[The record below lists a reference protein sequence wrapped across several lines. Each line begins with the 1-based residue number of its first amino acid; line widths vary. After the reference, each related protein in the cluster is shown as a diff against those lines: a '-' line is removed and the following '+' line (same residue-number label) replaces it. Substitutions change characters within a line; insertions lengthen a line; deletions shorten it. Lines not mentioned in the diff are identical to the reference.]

1 MDTIIYDVI
10 VIGAG
15 PAGYATSLYTSR
27 AKLKTL
33 VFSGEQI
40 GGQLMYTSEVEN
52 YPGAAEGTTGPI
64 LMGNMQKQSLKFG
77 TKLNY
82 GRVDSVNFET
92 KPYEIFQGKEK
103 YLARTV
109 VITTGAEALRLNL
122 ANEDKFF
129 GRGISVCA
137 VCDAAFYKDKIAY
150 VVGGGDAAC
159 EDSLALAKF
168 ADKIFL
174 CVRREELR
182 ASKIMQE
189 RVINNSKIEILWNTE
204 VIGIEG
210 GSKLEGL
217 IILNNKSNQKEE
229 VKTDG
234 LFYAIGH
241 RPNTKLFEEQI
252 NISKNGYILIGLNN
266 NKNGEEE
273 WISGYP
279 TMTNRDGIF
288 AAGDCVDFRYR
299 QASVS
304 SGMGVMAAI
313 DCEKWLSKNE

>member
-1 MDTIIYDVI
+1 M
-10 VIGAG
+10 
-15 PAGYATSLYTSR
+15 
-27 AKLKTL
+27 
-33 VFSGEQI
+33 
-40 GGQLMYTSEVEN
+40 
-52 YPGAAEGTTGPI
+52 
-64 LMGNMQKQSLKFG
+64 
-77 TKLNY
+77 
-82 GRVDSVNFET
+82 
-92 KPYEIFQGKEK
+92 
-103 YLARTV
+103 
-109 VITTGAEALRLNL
+109 RLNL
-122 ANEDKFF
+122 ANEDKLF

-137 VCDAAFYKDKIAY
+137 VCDAAFFKDKIAY

-168 ADKIFL
+168 TDKVFL

-189 RVINNSKIEILWNTE
+189 RVKNNSKITILWSTE

-210 GSKLEGL
+210 ENKVEK
-217 IILNNKSNQKEE
+217 IILLNNKSNQKEV
-229 VKTDG
+229 VKSDG

-252 NISKNGYILIGLNN
+252 NISKSGYILVGLNN
-266 NKNGEEE
+266 NKIGEEE
-273 WISGYP
+273 WVSGYP
-279 TMTNRDGIF
+279 TMTSKEGIF

-304 SGMGVMAAI
+304 AGMGVMAAI